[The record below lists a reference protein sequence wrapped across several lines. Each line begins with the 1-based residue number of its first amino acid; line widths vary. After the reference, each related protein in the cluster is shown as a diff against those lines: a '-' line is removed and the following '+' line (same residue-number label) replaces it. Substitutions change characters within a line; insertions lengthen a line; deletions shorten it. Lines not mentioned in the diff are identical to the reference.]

1 MADETGEPSRV
12 PAAATLLAVADRF
25 RSPLAKAA
33 LVALF
38 CLLAGILFGVFR
50 MDPAVEN
57 SWTGYHYGDTGR
69 RFDNINLP
77 SHLGAAGVILDNR
90 DHKTVRALENH
101 AETQHFDDVGYVL
114 LPQLYVLAF
123 GPITPEGML
132 TFHNGLFCLSLISMA
147 ALLTLAT
154 NSAVAGLLAYALF
167 LPMHRLF
174 AGFVYHTASQP
185 ALVVPMVALAVAC
198 LMALSITISRTQNR
212 WPSFVAAAIVGGIF
226 GLFMLTRYPV
236 GAGAVLAAYFAA
248 LLMGRTWK
256 RRIGLVGIIWAG
268 FWTMQ
273 SGMPGLVE
281 MHRDAKL
288 EWKRESVLSYF
299 RGPPEHE
306 PWFTLLAAVGRYD
319 NALGVELID
328 SSVDKLLVA
337 RKTAEPNRWPL
348 SYEKVFDTIARDVLI
363 EYIQQHPNEFIA
375 QRVQGTLELFSV
387 IPGVTFMSNDMFG
400 GSPYVSPAKAAIVN
414 PRDLRRDTN
423 QLINV
428 RFAYLDLSLVQW
440 AAYILAFASVIG
452 ACVYAVMNW
461 NRKRDPAHILAALV
475 ALWGLYAISR
485 ALIPWYG
492 QDFVFMFWVISAIG
506 SGWLGSELIG
516 ALWQRFAGRKQTA
529 SISPAIDEAAA

>member
-1 MADETGEPSRV
+1 MADEADERSRV
-12 PAAATLLAVADRF
+12 PVAATLLAVAGRV
-25 RSPLAKAA
+25 RSPLAKAG
-33 LVALF
+33 LVALL
-38 CLLAGILFGVFR
+38 CLLAGALFGVFR

-57 SWTGYHYGDTGR
+57 TWTGYHYGDTGR

-77 SHLGAAGVILDNR
+77 TQLGAAGAILDNR

-101 AETQHFDDVGYVL
+101 SETQYFDDVGYVL

-132 TFHNGLFCLSLISMA
+132 TFHNTLFCLSLISIA

-185 ALVVPMVALAVAC
+185 AIVVPMVALAVAC
-198 LMALSITISRTQNR
+198 LMALSITISRTRNR
-212 WPSFVAAAIVGGIF
+212 WPSIVAAVLVGGVF
-226 GLFMLTRYPV
+226 GLIMLTRYPI
-236 GAGAVLAAYFAA
+236 GTGAVLAAYIAA

-256 RRIGLVGIIWAG
+256 RRIGLVAIIWAG

-299 RGPPEHE
+299 RGPPNHE
-306 PWFTLLAAVGRYD
+306 PWFALLASVGRYE

-337 RKTAEPNRWPL
+337 RKAAEPNRWPL
-348 SYEKVFDTIARDVLI
+348 SYDKIFDKIARDVLM
-363 EYIQQHPNEFIA
+363 EYIQQHPGEFIGH
-375 QRVQGTLELFSV
+375 RVQGALELFSV
-387 IPGVTFMSNDMFG
+387 IPGVTFMSNDLFG

-423 QLINV
+423 QMINV
-428 RFAYLDLSLVQW
+428 HFAYLDLSLVQW
-440 AAYILAFASVIG
+440 VAYVLAFTSVIG
-452 ACVYAVMNW
+452 ACVFAVMNW
-461 NRKRDPAHILAALV
+461 NRKRDPARIMAALV
-475 ALWGLYAISR
+475 ALWGLYAVSR

-506 SGWLGSELIG
+506 GGWLGSELIG
-516 ALWQRFAGRKQTA
+516 MLWQGFAGRKQVGNA
-529 SISPAIDEAAA
+529 ALAIDEAAA